1 MRLSRSFMAA
11 ALVAGLSGVS
21 FGQISGKVTLK
32 GDPPDMPKIKAM
44 EAVAQCMALHKDPVY
59 EDSVVVSEKNEIANV
74 IVFIKPAEG
83 KKLGGPQKE
92 TPAVLDQK
100 GCMYTPHVLAVQS
113 GQPITVK
120 NSDPFLH
127 NVHALCIDNAAFNFA
142 QVKPEDKKIEPFK
155 DVETFQIKCDVH
167 PWMKAIVRVFDNPYF
182 GTTDEAGKYT
192 IDTKGLPDGTYT
204 VQAWQEVY
212 HDSQPQQV
220 EVKGGKA
227 AKPVDFVFTAKG
239 GKAEAQPMKEV
250 HIAGIAQP
258 TAGGEQADCCS
269 DEKST
274 AAKATAKK

>member
-1 MRLSRSFMAA
+1 MRLSRSVVAT
-11 ALVAGLSGVS
+11 ALVAGFSSVS
-21 FGQISGKVTLK
+21 FGQIAGKVTLK
-32 GDPPDMPKIKAM
+32 GDPPDMPQIKAM
-44 EAVAQCMALHKDPVY
+44 AAVAQCQALHKDPVY
-59 EDSVVVSEKNEIANV
+59 EDTVVVSDKNELANV
-74 IVFIKPAEG
+74 IVFVKPAEG
-83 KKLGGPQKE
+83 KKLSGPQKE

-100 GCMYTPHVLAVQS
+100 GCMYTPHVLAVET
-113 GQPITVK
+113 GQPLLVK

-142 QVKPEDKKIEPFK
+142 EVNVSEKKVEPFK
-155 DVETFQIKCDVH
+155 EVETFQIKCDVH

-182 GTTDEAGKYT
+182 AVTDESGKYS
-192 IDTKGLPDGTYT
+192 IDTKGLADGTYT

-239 GKAEAQPMKEV
+239 GKAEAQPLKEV

-258 TAGGEQADCCS
+258 TAGGDQAECCTA
-269 DEKST
+269 EK
-274 AAKATAKK
+274 AAKK